1 MSLQPCSALLGPH
14 VREISLI
21 QRCAWLLSPPEG
33 QAHEVVGF
41 FLLLV
46 VVVVAFSSLARIWGE
61 RLTIHSPLAL
71 FFFFF

>member
-41 FLLLV
+41 FCCWWWWWL
-46 VVVVAFSSLARIWGE
+46 FPRWRGFGE
-61 RLTIHSPLAL
+61 NV
-71 FFFFF
+71 